1 MAEPI
6 KRFHLFFDTDNSW
19 VFSNHFDTLA
29 KAQHYTGLTVH
40 CLIIDTETGA
50 KYERLS
56 PMGSW
61 HEQEKVA

>member
-6 KRFHLFFDTDNSW
+6 KRFHLFFDTDNRW
-19 VFSNHFDTLA
+19 EFVKDYDKLEH
-29 KAQHYTGLTVH
+29 AQHYTGLTVH
-40 CLIIDTETGA
+40 CLIIDTENGM

-61 HEQEKVA
+61 HEHEKVA